1 MFGAMNLFSIM
12 NLFPKQ
18 DALSDRNESE
28 RSISMRSLLDLK
40 RSDKGEV
47 RSLIEKSDAMKQH
60 EKWIEETMKH
70 KPKHTREGLPVEPLH
85 VLFFLGALFV
95 LMVVVG
101 SLIHH

>member
-1 MFGAMNLFSIM
+1 
-12 NLFPKQ
+12 
-18 DALSDRNESE
+18 
-28 RSISMRSLLDLK
+28 MRSLLDLK

-70 KPKHTREGLPVEPLH
+70 KPKHTREGLPVEPWH
-85 VLFFLGALFV
+85 VLFFLGALLV